1 MDRRKLIRTPE
12 EGATFESAKRK
23 KKSENQSRRRSNLK
37 SAQQT
42 SHSGQATNHAET
54 QPEDVSVFFMGN
66 IGTSCN
72 MSTEIRREIV
82 VPRGHIVEVL
92 PHAHDQERNGRLSD
106 MERQRR
112 CRQRRIETRN
122 EFPARPID
130 DVEEHYGGS
139 MNELC
144 IHCNASHFPSEK
156 ISNMHNSFHDCCSH
170 GRVDL
175 EPLPAM
181 PNELDSL
188 FAGTHEKS
196 NVFFERIRNY
206 NASFSF
212 ASFNAN
218 LMDFEGRRPGPYCF
232 KI

>member
-1 MDRRKLIRTPE
+1 M
-12 EGATFESAKRK
+12 
-23 KKSENQSRRRSNLK
+23 K
-37 SAQQT
+37 SARQT
-42 SHSGQATNHAET
+42 SHSGQAANHAET
-54 QPEDVSVFFMGN
+54 QPEDVSVLLMEN
-66 IGTSCN
+66 TGTSCN
-72 MSTEIRREIV
+72 MPTEIRREIL

-92 PHAHDQERNGRLSD
+92 PYPHDQERNGRLRV

-130 DVEEHYGGS
+130 NVEEHYGGS

-144 IHCNASHFPSEK
+144 IHCDASQFPSEK
-156 ISNMHNSFHDCCSH
+156 ISNVHNLFHDCCSH
-170 GRVDL
+170 GKVDL
-175 EPLPAM
+175 EPLLAI

-206 NASFSF
+206 MLRFHSPP
-212 ASFNAN
+212 
-218 LMDFEGRRPGPYCF
+218 LMPT
-232 KI
+232 